1 MRMVVENFE
10 TVNSCNFII
19 LQQLLTESYIEK
31 NTFQK
36 FLCNLD
42 KPNGLLLSCYN
53 MLQQP

>member
-19 LQQLLTESYIEK
+19 LQQFLTESYIEK

-36 FLCNLD
+36 FLCNLG